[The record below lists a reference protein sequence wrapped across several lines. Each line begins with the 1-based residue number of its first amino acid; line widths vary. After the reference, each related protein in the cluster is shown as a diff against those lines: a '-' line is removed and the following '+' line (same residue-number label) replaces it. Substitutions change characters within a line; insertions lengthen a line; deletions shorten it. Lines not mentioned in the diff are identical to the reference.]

1 MLRCADRN
9 IARSYGV
16 LYNRI
21 GTLVWQM
28 DEDQMILDGYR
39 SPWLTEELD
48 DLQQLAR
55 TFMDKEV
62 VPHQGRW
69 AEQRM
74 VDRDFWR
81 AAGRAGLLC
90 ISIPEQYGGGGGTFA
105 HEAVIAAEQA
115 RVADDA
121 WANSVHSVIVA
132 HYIATFGTE
141 EQKQRWLPGMASGDL
156 VGAIAMTEP
165 TTGSDLQRVRT
176 RAVRDGDDYVI
187 NGSKTFISNG
197 THCDVIVI
205 VTRTSDEPGAKGLS
219 LIVAETQDLPGFER
233 GRVLEKVG
241 MHGQDTREL
250 SFVDMR
256 IPAANLL
263 GGAEGRG
270 FVQLMEQLPQ
280 ERLIIAVGA
289 AATAEAAVRHAVA
302 YAREREAFGQDLLSF
317 QNTRFVLAECAADAL
332 AARTLVDSCITRHV
346 AGELDAAGAS
356 LAKFWCTDIQSKV
369 VDRCLQIFGGYG
381 YMMEYPIARMY
392 AAARVQKIYG
402 GTNEIMKELVARSL

>member
-302 YAREREAFGQDLLSF
+302 YAKEREAFGQDLLSF